1 MGKSALGS
9 RAPAKTAKKG
19 GAGDSTGPATQ
30 PRRFESSD
38 DKRPYS
44 SNKRDNLMR
53 LEVGNYQN
61 LPLIGASLR
70 QNLAQL
76 NFLFNLGRQD
86 SISLLLNSYQAVPGA
101 ASAGP
106 GFANPSVSGVLTQN
120 QRTLLID
127 ASFPSFYIN
136 HRDSALPMQN
146 QAPPLQ
152 QPLGADH
159 QRPRGD
165 SILLPPPIS
174 SAKPDFESSVSVSA
188 PSRSNS
194 IFSLLIQ
201 MPGSSGNSVSDGSV
215 KKQPTGTAGGAK
227 QRQSLLL
234 AGDYSG
240 LQDFENYFNKESLGS
255 LLNWDQKG
263 SVSQKRTRSS
273 VDNPNAFWE
282 GLNGGLAGSIAG
294 LPITNEGLNGILT
307 GISNG
312 SIDLT
317 NMSNEQRRDSILKF
331 INDQQYLNPEPS
343 VKTNLREDIF
353 DKNKAPVPDK
363 NSLSV
368 APVEK
373 QHLLPASSMSSKSP
387 AKYNDEPQSPKT
399 SPSTFNTRLS
409 TGVPPQF
416 TQLPPQQVSHGGPKQ
431 QFPVYPN
438 AGQYTYPN
446 QQFDYQ
452 GRPVQYNQN
461 MAFSNYQPSVF
472 KGQPQYQPVIP
483 AAPVPMQQGREYST
497 PKQLQ
502 PPHKKLKKG
511 RKSPDISQLIAA
523 QQAYKAEDGRPL
535 LGATKVDQLMLVI
548 QAREKGNSETIK
560 RDEDGSILD
569 SADKSSVFPPQMN
582 LVGGVDKPD
591 KLIPGDGLSMTE
603 EQKKKK
609 KGRSQQ
615 CPYCQKFFNQ
625 LTHLEVHV
633 RLHIGYK
640 PFECLY
646 CHKKFTQGGNLR
658 THLRLHTGEKPFTC
672 NVCDKLFSRKGNLA
686 AHELTHNNLKPF
698 ACRLDGC
705 EKLFTQLGNL
715 KLHQN
720 RFHLDTLNDLT
731 QKLAD
736 LKGDELEKL
745 PGDEKALLKYF
756 KNLYKNSN
764 KGIRGRGK
772 RVAPVQDPGM
782 VPAPAPMT
790 SMANPGSNVPPQGLQ
805 NAAMQGQGLDIMG
818 TGFRT

>member
-1 MGKSALGS
+1 
-9 RAPAKTAKKG
+9 
-19 GAGDSTGPATQ
+19 
-30 PRRFESSD
+30 
-38 DKRPYS
+38 
-44 SNKRDNLMR
+44 MR

-61 LPLIGASLR
+61 LPLLGAHLR

-86 SISLLLNSYQAVPGA
+86 SISLLLNNYQAAVGPVSG
-101 ASAGP
+101 GP
-106 GFANPSVSGVLTQN
+106 GFVNPAVSGAPLQG
-120 QRTLLID
+120 QRTLID

-136 HRDSALPMQN
+136 HRDSAVPVQT
-146 QAPPLQ
+146 QGQ
-152 QPLGADH
+152 QPPQPSGAE

-174 SAKPDFESSVSVSA
+174 SSAKPDFESSVSATA

-201 MPGSSGNSVSDGSV
+201 MPGSNGNSVSDGSN
-215 KKQPTGTAGGAK
+215 KKLTNGAAGGAK

-234 AGDYSG
+234 SGDYSG

-255 LLNWDQKG
+255 LLNWDQKA
-263 SVSQKRTRSS
+263 SVSQKRSRSS

-312 SIDLT
+312 SIDFT

-331 INDQQYLNPEPS
+331 INDQQYQNSEPG
-343 VKTNLREDIF
+343 VKTKLREDIF
-353 DKNKAPVPDK
+353 DKSKAQGPDK
-363 NSLSV
+363 RNLSV

-373 QHLLPASSMSSKSP
+373 LHLSPTSSMSSKSS

-399 SPSTFNTRLS
+399 SPSTFNTRLV
-409 TGVPPQF
+409 TGAPLQY
-416 TQLPPQQVSHGGPKQ
+416 TQLPPQQIPQGGPRQ

-452 GRPVQYNQN
+452 GRPLQYNQN
-461 MAFSNYQPSVF
+461 MAFTNYQPTVF
-472 KGQPQYQPVIP
+472 KGQQPYQTVPP
-483 AAPVPMQQGREYST
+483 AATAPMQQMQNQRPEFSEQK
-497 PKQLQ
+497 PQQ
-502 PPHKKLKKG
+502 PPRKKLKKG
-511 RKSPDISQLIAA
+511 RKSPDLSQLIAA

-548 QAREKGNSETIK
+548 QAREKGNSSTIK

-569 SADKSSVFPPQMN
+569 SADKASVFPPQMN

-591 KLIPGDGLSMTE
+591 KLIPGDGLQLTE

-615 CPYCQKFFNQ
+615 CPYCQKYFNQ

-672 NVCDKLFSRKGNLA
+672 NVCEKLFSRKGNLA

-698 ACRLDGC
+698 ACRLDNC

-720 RFHLDTLNDLT
+720 RFHLETLNDLT
-731 QKLAD
+731 QKLAE

-745 PGDEKALLKYF
+745 PEDEKALLKYF

-772 RVAPVQDPGM
+772 RVAPVQDQSLP
-782 VPAPAPMT
+782 PAPVQM
-790 SMANPGSNVPPQGLQ
+790 SGIGNPSQNMPPQGLQ
-805 NAAMQGQGLDIMG
+805 NPTIQNQGLDIMG
-818 TGFRT
+818 AGFRT